1 MHPNKLIPTQRAAL
15 ADAANGPLMR
25 CAGGYH
31 GASLHTVR
39 ATNALRRADFLRPAD
54 AFAAELRI
62 TDAGRRA
69 LDDAA
74 RNDAAPTSTQAAA

>member
-15 ADAANGPLMR
+15 TDAATGPLMR
-25 CAGGYH
+25 CAGGYR

-39 ATNALRRADFLRPAD
+39 ATNALRRADYLRPAD
-54 AFAAELRI
+54 TFASELRI
-62 TDAGRRA
+62 TEAGRRA

-74 RNDAAPTSTQAAA
+74 SNDTQAAA